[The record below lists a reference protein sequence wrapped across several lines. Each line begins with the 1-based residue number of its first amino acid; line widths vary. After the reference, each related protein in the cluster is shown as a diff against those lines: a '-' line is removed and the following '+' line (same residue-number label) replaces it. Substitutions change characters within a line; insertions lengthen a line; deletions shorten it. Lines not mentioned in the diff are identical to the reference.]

1 MHVFLFY
8 LLKLT
13 LRIFTVVEGE
23 VVEEGV
29 GVYTPVTTN
38 EAEEPNSLQ
47 AIRQDGIRYNN
58 LPYLKRET

>member
-1 MHVFLFY
+1 MYFY
-8 LLKLT
+8 FLLKLT

-23 VVEEGV
+23 VVEE

-47 AIRQDGIRYNN
+47 AIRQDGIR
-58 LPYLKRET
+58 